1 MEIKADDRRRWGP
14 EQRLEFIEFRLF
26 WDGGVRR
33 GDLISRFNV
42 STPQA
47 STDLANYRELAPEN
61 MEYDATQ
68 KRYVAT
74 AAFAPRFL
82 TPNADRYLV
91 QLKAIADGVIRLDET
106 PIIAPPNVDALPIP
120 HRRVDP
126 RILKA
131 LLEAIRNQRGL
142 SVHYHSM
149 NPKRPDSQWRSI
161 TPHAFA
167 NDGLRWHIRAFCHEE
182 QIFKDFILS
191 RFLDIGQQEPAAAKA
206 EADTQWFSTFNV
218 ILAPNPKLSES
229 QQRMIAFDYDMP
241 DGQLKLPVR
250 CALLYY
256 FNKRLRLDVA
266 PTIDDPKETP
276 VVVINKKE
284 FDLAVKRIGN

>member
-82 TPNADRYLV
+82 KPNADRYLV

-120 HRRVDP
+120 HRRVEP
-126 RILKA
+126 RILKV

-149 NPKRPDSQWRSI
+149 NPKRPDAQWRSI

-167 NDGLRWHIRAFCHEE
+167 NDGLRWHIRAFCHEDRR
-182 QIFKDFILS
+182 FKDFILS
-191 RFLDIGQQEPAAAKA
+191 RFLDIGQQEPAGAKA
-206 EADTQWFSTFNV
+206 ATDTDWFSTFDV
-218 ILAPNPKLSES
+218 VLVPNPRLSEG

-241 DGQLKLPVR
+241 DGQLTLPVR

-266 PTIDDPKETP
+266 PAVDEPKETP
-276 VVVINKKE
+276 VVVLNKKE
-284 FDLAVKRIGN
+284 FDQAMKRLG

>member
-1 MEIKADDRRRWGP
+1 MSDKGEDGRRWGP

-33 GDLISRFNV
+33 SDLINRFEV

-61 MEYDATQ
+61 MEYDTTQ

-82 TPNADRYLV
+82 KPNADRYLV
-91 QLKAIADGVIRLDET
+91 QLKAIADGVIRLEET

-120 HRRVDP
+120 HRRVEP

-131 LLEAIRNQRGL
+131 LLETIRNQRGL

-149 NPKRPDSQWRSI
+149 NPKRPDAQWRSI

-182 QIFKDFILS
+182 KRFKDFILS
-191 RFLDIGQQEPAAAKA
+191 RFLDIGQMEPP
-206 EADTQWFSTFNV
+206 EANAQDDTEWFSFFDV

-241 DGQLKLPVR
+241 DGQLTLPVR

-266 PTIDDPKETP
+266 STADDPKETP
-276 VVVINKKE
+276 VVVVNKKE
-284 FDLAVKRIGN
+284 FEQAVKRLG

>member
-1 MEIKADDRRRWGP
+1 MSDKGEDRRRWGP

-33 GDLISRFNV
+33 ADLINRFDV

-61 MEYDATQ
+61 MEYDTTL

-74 AAFAPRFL
+74 AAFVPRFL
-82 TPNADRYLV
+82 KPNADRYLV

-106 PIIAPPNVDALPIP
+106 PIIAPPSVDALPIP
-120 HRRVDP
+120 HRRVEP

-131 LLEAIRNQRGL
+131 LLETIRNQRGL

-149 NPKRPDSQWRSI
+149 NPKRPDAQWRSI

-182 QIFKDFILS
+182 KCFKDFILS
-191 RFLDIGQQEPAAAKA
+191 RFLDIGQA
-206 EADTQWFSTFNV
+206 EAPGAKPQDDAEWFSSFDV

-241 DGQLKLPVR
+241 DGQLTLPVR

-266 PTIDDPKETP
+266 STADDPKETP
-276 VVVINKKE
+276 VVVVNKKE
-284 FDLAVKRIGN
+284 FDQAVKQLS

>member
-1 MEIKADDRRRWGP
+1 MEIKVDDRRRWGP

-33 GDLISRFNV
+33 GDIISRFNV

-61 MEYDATQ
+61 MEYDSTL

-82 TPNADRYLV
+82 KPNADRYLV
-91 QLKAIADGVIRLDET
+91 QLKAIADGVIKLDET

-120 HRRVDP
+120 HRRVEP

-131 LLEAIRNQRGL
+131 LLETIRNQRGL

-149 NPKRPDSQWRSI
+149 NPKRPDAQWRSI

-182 QIFKDFILS
+182 HIFKDFILS
-191 RFLDIGQQEPAAAKA
+191 RFLDIGQQERAAAKA

-218 ILAPNPKLSES
+218 ILAPNPKLSEG
-229 QQRMIAFDYDMP
+229 QQRMIALDYDMP
-241 DGQLKLPVR
+241 DGQLTLPVR

-266 PTIDDPKETP
+266 STVDDPKETP
-276 VVVINKKE
+276 VVVVNKKE
-284 FDLAVKRIGN
+284 FDQAMKRLG